1 MKARRVLFLGLFG
14 SGNQGNDASL
24 AAGLAFVRR
33 IDPALPIACICP
45 APGKI
50 AERFGVTGVR
60 FGAGSP
66 RTFIGRWL
74 NRLLF
79 DAPRRIVGFAR
90 AFFVIR
96 RDDVLMMPGT
106 GVLDD
111 FGTGPL
117 GVPLALFAWC
127 LAARLK
133 GARVAF
139 VSVGAGPARH
149 PVSRRLLLWAARLAH
164 HRSFRDVG
172 SRNFAGRG
180 GVDVSHDAIF
190 PDIAFALPR
199 PAARARKRVG
209 TVIGLGVMGYY
220 GWGVA
225 DAGAREKHDAYLAK
239 LADFA
244 GRLLD
249 RGWAV
254 RLFKGDDGDED
265 SIAELTARVLEAR
278 PRGAACDLHYV
289 DAPDLPRLMARMT
302 EVDLVV
308 ASRFHNLVAA
318 LMAGRPAVSIGYAAK
333 NCTLLA
339 EFGLSDFCQDIDAID
354 VGRLVEM
361 VDALLAETGARRP
374 LIEARAAAFAEA
386 LRRQEII
393 LADALGIAPS
403 GRPSNVVALEP
414 RQAREGRT

>member
-1 MKARRVLFLGLFG
+1 MKTRRVLFLGLFG

-24 AAGLAFVRR
+24 AAALAAVRR
-33 IDPALPIACICP
+33 IDPTLPVACICP
-45 APGKI
+45 APEKI

-60 FGAGSP
+60 FGAGPP
-66 RTFIGRWL
+66 RNFLGRGL
-74 NRLLF
+74 NRILF
-79 DAPRRIVGFAR
+79 DAPRRLAGFAR

-96 RDDVLMMPGT
+96 GGDVLIMPGT
-106 GVLDD
+106 GILDD

-127 LAARLK
+127 VAARLK
-133 GARVAF
+133 GAHIAF

-149 PVSRRLLLWAARLAH
+149 PVSRRLLLWSARLAH
-164 HRSFRDVG
+164 HRSFRDVD
-172 SRNFAGRG
+172 SRNFCGRG

-199 PAARARKRVG
+199 PASRSRNGRG
-209 TVIGLGVMGYY
+209 IVIGLGVMGYY

-225 DAGAREKHDAYLAK
+225 DAGARATHEAYLGR

-244 GRLLD
+244 GRMLD
-249 RGWAV
+249 RGWGV

-265 SIAELTARVLEAR
+265 SIAELTARVLKSR
-278 PRGAACDLHYV
+278 PRGAETDLRYEG
-289 DAPDLPRLMARMT
+289 APDLPGLMERMT

-318 LMAGRPAVSIGYAAK
+318 LMAGRPAISLGYAAK
-333 NCTLLA
+333 NRALLA
-339 EFGLSDFCQDIDAID
+339 EFGLSGFAQDIDAIE
-354 VGRLVEM
+354 VERLVEM
-361 VDALLAETGARRP
+361 VDKLVAERGARRP
-374 LIEARAAAFAEA
+374 LIAARAATLAEA
-386 LRRQEII
+386 LRRQELL
-393 LADALGIAPS
+393 LADALDLAPS
-403 GRPSNVVALEP
+403 GRAPNVVALEP